1 MIKTNYQSLTIVGG
15 SGFIGKS
22 IIDSFNNGFLYK
34 FNINKI
40 NVICRKKFKFRKKK
54 LNLKKINIFY
64 TDISKTKKIP
74 YSDLYIYAAET
85 TDILLYKDNKI
96 VKSHKKSI
104 QNFINLISKYSEAKV
119 LYISSGSVY
128 YLKHNK
134 FLNSYKKKYSR
145 LKIFSE
151 NQIKK
156 LSKNNIKTSIARCF
170 SFIGPHLPVKK
181 HYAIGNFLYSA
192 KYNNK
197 ILIKK
202 NMKVIR
208 SYMYADDMVKWLI
221 MILLKSKKR
230 TITYNVGSDQPI
242 ELNELAK
249 KISKLFRNK
258 VKISKE
264 SIESNKID
272 KYVPNISKTK
282 IDLKIKTFNNLT
294 NSLKK
299 CLKFI

>member
-1 MIKTNYQSLTIVGG
+1 
-15 SGFIGKS
+15 
-22 IIDSFNNGFLYK
+22 
-34 FNINKI
+34 
-40 NVICRKKFKFRKKK
+40 
-54 LNLKKINIFY
+54 
-64 TDISKTKKIP
+64 
-74 YSDLYIYAAET
+74 
-85 TDILLYKDNKI
+85 
-96 VKSHKKSI
+96 
-104 QNFINLISKYSEAKV
+104 
-119 LYISSGSVY
+119 
-128 YLKHNK
+128 
-134 FLNSYKKKYSR
+134 
-145 LKIFSE
+145 
-151 NQIKK
+151 
-156 LSKNNIKTSIARCF
+156 
-170 SFIGPHLPVKK
+170 
-181 HYAIGNFLYSA
+181 
-192 KYNNK
+192 
-197 ILIKK
+197 
-202 NMKVIR
+202 MKVIR

-282 IDLKIKTFNNLT
+282 IELKIKTLNNLT

>member
-1 MIKTNYQSLTIVGG
+1 M
-15 SGFIGKS
+15 
-22 IIDSFNNGFLYK
+22 
-34 FNINKI
+34 
-40 NVICRKKFKFRKKK
+40 
-54 LNLKKINIFY
+54 
-64 TDISKTKKIP
+64 
-74 YSDLYIYAAET
+74 
-85 TDILLYKDNKI
+85 
-96 VKSHKKSI
+96 
-104 QNFINLISKYSEAKV
+104 
-119 LYISSGSVY
+119 YISSGSVY

-134 FLNSYKKKYSR
+134 FSNSYKKEYSL

-156 LSKNNIKTSIARCF
+156 LSNKNIKTSIARCF

-197 ILIKK
+197 ISIKK
-202 NMKVIR
+202 KMKVIR

-221 MILLKSKKR
+221 MILLKSKKK
-230 TITYNVGSDQPI
+230 TITYNVGSDKPI
-242 ELNELAK
+242 EINDLAK
-249 KISKLFRNK
+249 KISKLFKNK
-258 VKISKE
+258 VKISKV
-264 SIESNKID
+264 SNVSNKID

-282 IDLKIKTFNNLT
+282 IDLKIKTLNNLT